1 MTLQK
6 NVLLIDLR
14 PCFHFYF
21 SWLLQKTFL
30 LIDLRPCFHFDDLL
44 ERCSIHL
51 HLFVLH
57 FGTSIIINVAACSPE
72 SVAEFRSPDSVAE
85 CITSLT
91 FLLLLVSPESVAE
104 ISGVDEAG
112 GNVKA
117 KHASKQQR
125 LL

>member
-1 MTLQK
+1 MTL
-6 NVLLIDLR
+6 DR
-14 PCFHFYF
+14 
-21 SWLLQKTFL
+21 FL
-30 LIDLRPCFHFDDLL
+30 
-44 ERCSIHL
+44 SVGS
-51 HLFVLH
+51 FVLKKNLIY
-57 FGTSIIINVAACSPE
+57 TNIIINVAACSPE

-117 KHASKQQR
+117 KHASKQQC